1 MNLCA
6 SPGKTFDGGTIW
18 ILSYV
23 ALDFVDYQKNVLA
36 VLQDDSL
43 Y

>member
-18 ILSYV
+18 ILSDV
-23 ALDFVDYQKNVLA
+23 ALDFDYYQKN